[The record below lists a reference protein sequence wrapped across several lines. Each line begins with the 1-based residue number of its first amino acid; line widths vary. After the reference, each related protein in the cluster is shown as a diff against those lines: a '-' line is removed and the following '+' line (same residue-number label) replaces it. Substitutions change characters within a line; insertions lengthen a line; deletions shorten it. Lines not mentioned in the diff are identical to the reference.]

1 MINDYR
7 TMFDLHGKVVF
18 VAGGAGAI
26 GAELARAAAHFG
38 ASIAIADISE
48 ERCSRIA
55 QEIGKGG
62 GATMGVALNVREP
75 ETVDAAVAAVEAK
88 LGAIDVLINSV
99 GTHIEQPAEEL
110 TMEAWDTVLDI
121 NLRGAFVL
129 SQAVAKAMIAA
140 KHGGSPELTRGSH
153 IHITSVRSALGIRR
167 GYAAYVSSKGGLGLL
182 IKQLASEWAHYGI
195 RVNGIA
201 PTFTRTP
208 LVDDYLNDPEF
219 LTALVARIPLGR
231 VCETSDLAGLAV
243 FLASDASSFITGQ
256 NIFVDGGVTA
266 TQ

>member
-7 TMFDLHGKVVF
+7 TMFNLQGKVVF

-38 ASIAIADISE
+38 ASIAIGDISE

-55 QEIGKGG
+55 EEIGDGG
-62 GATMGVALNVREP
+62 VATMGVAINVREP
-75 ETVDAAVAAVEAK
+75 ETVNAAVAAVEAE

-110 TMEAWDTVLDI
+110 TMEAWDTVVDI

-140 KHGGSPELTRGSH
+140 KRGGSHL
-153 IHITSVRSALGIRR
+153 HITSVRSALGIRR